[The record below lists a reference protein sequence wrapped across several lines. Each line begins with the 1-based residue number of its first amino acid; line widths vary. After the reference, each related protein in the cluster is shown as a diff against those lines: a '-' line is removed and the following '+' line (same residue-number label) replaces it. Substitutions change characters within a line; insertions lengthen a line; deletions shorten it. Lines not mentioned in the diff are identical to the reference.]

1 MRRLIAAGALPGLLC
16 LTSLLCAC
24 GSLSSA
30 QQAQITQTLKVACN
44 VDGAVVPI
52 AQPIVAALG
61 PSGATAVSLDNL
73 LLHPTVVQA
82 CAALNGTPASATP
95 TGAAASP
102 AN

>member
-1 MRRLIAAGALPGLLC
+1 MRRFLAAAALPCLLC
-16 LTSLLCAC
+16 LTALLGGC
-24 GSLSSA
+24 GKLSSA
-30 QQAQITQTLKVACN
+30 QQAQITQALMVACN

-52 AQPIVAALG
+52 AQPVIAALG

-73 LLHPTVVQA
+73 LLHPAVVGA

-95 TGAAASP
+95 VGTATSP